1 MEQIIVTILLV
12 LAAIANW
19 ALFAYALKCDKAKPQ
34 FELRRAKLWA
44 WFSISV
50 ALVTWLLLWL
60 LQEVFLTY
68 HWGFLCFCLMLV
80 SMIFGAMACRL
91 FDLQAE
97 RQKKSSTEE

>member
-1 MEQIIVTILLV
+1 MEQIIVLLV
-12 LAAIANW
+12 AAIANW

-60 LQEVFLTY
+60 LQE
-68 HWGFLCFCLMLV
+68 GFYCGC
-80 SMIFGAMACRL
+80 C
-91 FDLQAE
+91 
-97 RQKKSSTEE
+97 KKFF